1 MEKPKSLVH
10 NYKIMIKFINYF
22 IILFLILVSTLQ
34 VSAEVEDNRIII
46 LVNDEIITN
55 YDIVQRLKIY
65 SIVNQVEITPTNNAT
80 IANKIIDELIDQI
93 LKNEK
98 TKEYN
103 IEITAEELQYY
114 VDLFFENRGQDRDFV
129 YDLME
134 QNNTNIKHFLLML
147 ESDITWQTLINNLYY
162 RITSISEV
170 ELEEMKKD
178 YPDMPLEQAESYI
191 LERQLGLQSSKMLR
205 DLRSEATI
213 EYK

>member
-1 MEKPKSLVH
+1 MEKQKSLVH

-93 LKNEK
+93 LK
-98 TKEYN
+98 
-103 IEITAEELQYY
+103 
-114 VDLFFENRGQDRDFV
+114 
-129 YDLME
+129 
-134 QNNTNIKHFLLML
+134 
-147 ESDITWQTLINNLYY
+147 
-162 RITSISEV
+162 
-170 ELEEMKKD
+170 
-178 YPDMPLEQAESYI
+178 
-191 LERQLGLQSSKMLR
+191 
-205 DLRSEATI
+205 
-213 EYK
+213 

>member
-1 MEKPKSLVH
+1 
-10 NYKIMIKFINYF
+10 MIKFINYF

-170 ELEEMKKD
+170 ELEEMKKN
-178 YPDMPLEQAESYI
+178 YPDMSLEQAESYI

>member
-1 MEKPKSLVH
+1 
-10 NYKIMIKFINYF
+10 MIKFINYF

-46 LVNDEIITN
+46 IVNDEIITN
-55 YDIVQRLKIY
+55 YDIVQRIKIY
-65 SIVNQVEITPTNNAT
+65 SIVNQVEIAPTNNAT
-80 IANKIIDELIDQI
+80 IANKMIDELIDQI

-98 TKEYN
+98 TKKYN

-114 VDLFFENRGQDRDFV
+114 VDLFFENRRLDRDFV

-178 YPDMPLEQAESYI
+178 YPDMSLEQAESYI

>member
-1 MEKPKSLVH
+1 
-10 NYKIMIKFINYF
+10 MIKFINYF

-80 IANKIIDELIDQI
+80 IANKMIDELIDQI

-134 QNNTNIKHFLLML
+134 QSNTNIKHFLLML

-178 YPDMPLEQAESYI
+178 YPDVSLEQAESYI

>member
-1 MEKPKSLVH
+1 
-10 NYKIMIKFINYF
+10 MIKFINYF

-114 VDLFFENRGQDRDFV
+114 VDLFFENRRLDRDFV

-178 YPDMPLEQAESYI
+178 YPDMSLEQAESYI

>member
-1 MEKPKSLVH
+1 
-10 NYKIMIKFINYF
+10 MIKFINYF

-114 VDLFFENRGQDRDFV
+114 VDLFFENRRLDRDFV

-170 ELEEMKKD
+170 ELEEMQKD
-178 YPDMPLEQAESYI
+178 YPDMSLEQAESYI

>member
-1 MEKPKSLVH
+1 MEKQKSLVH

-134 QNNTNIKHFLLML
+134 QSNTNIKHFLLML

-178 YPDMPLEQAESYI
+178 YPDMSLEQAESYI

>member
-65 SIVNQVEITPTNNAT
+65 SMVNQVEITPTNNAT

-134 QNNTNIKHFLLML
+134 QSNTNIKHFLLML

>member
-1 MEKPKSLVH
+1 
-10 NYKIMIKFINYF
+10 MIKFINYF

-134 QNNTNIKHFLLML
+134 QSNTNIKHFLLML

-162 RITSISEV
+162 RITSISQV

-178 YPDMPLEQAESYI
+178 YPDISLEQAESYI

>member
-65 SIVNQVEITPTNNAT
+65 SIVNQVEITPINNAT
-80 IANKIIDELIDQI
+80 IANKMIDELIDQI

-134 QNNTNIKHFLLML
+134 QSNTNIKHFLLML

-170 ELEEMKKD
+170 ELEEMKKN
-178 YPDMPLEQAESYI
+178 YPDVSLEQAESYI

>member
-1 MEKPKSLVH
+1 
-10 NYKIMIKFINYF
+10 MIKFINYF

-134 QNNTNIKHFLLML
+134 QSNTNIKHFLLML

-178 YPDMPLEQAESYI
+178 YPDMSLEQAESYI

>member
-1 MEKPKSLVH
+1 
-10 NYKIMIKFINYF
+10 MIKFINYF

-65 SIVNQVEITPTNNAT
+65 SIVNQVEITPTNNAI
-80 IANKIIDELIDQI
+80 IANKMIDELIDQI

-134 QNNTNIKHFLLML
+134 QNNINIKHFLLML

-178 YPDMPLEQAESYI
+178 YPDMSLEQAESYI

>member
-1 MEKPKSLVH
+1 
-10 NYKIMIKFINYF
+10 MIKFINYF

-134 QNNTNIKHFLLML
+134 QNKTNIKHFLLML

-170 ELEEMKKD
+170 ELEEMKKN
-178 YPDMPLEQAESYI
+178 YPDMSLEQAESYI

>member
-1 MEKPKSLVH
+1 
-10 NYKIMIKFINYF
+10 MIKFINYF

-80 IANKIIDELIDQI
+80 IANKMIDELIDQI

-147 ESDITWQTLINNLYY
+147 ESDINWQTLINNLYY

-178 YPDMPLEQAESYI
+178 YPDMSLEQAESYI